1 MKLKIK
7 IILIILFILILYVL
21 LVFYL
26 MYENGYFEPAK
37 TICSNTYLNFSNL
50 TFIP

>member
-1 MKLKIK
+1 MKKITLLW
-7 IILIILFILILYVL
+7 IIVLFILILYAL

-26 MYENGYFEPAK
+26 MYKNGYFEPAK
-37 TICSNTYLNFSNL
+37 IICSNTYLNFSNL